1 MHIFTII
8 KQASK
13 NISQGLAL
21 TTLERGIAPV
31 SNSRKK

>member
-13 NISQGLAL
+13 NISKGLAL
-21 TTLERGIAPV
+21 TTLERGIAPAI
-31 SNSRKK
+31 NNRKK